1 MLNNFFS
8 RMYRGASNVVS
19 GISSA
24 VGKMKQ
30 FGSAVGKNISKGLA
44 VLSPES
50 QGQAVFTGLTAT
62 MLKIT
67 KATYDGKETRPQNID
82 GYLYDKDFSNVNTAI
97 YHNENNVIIGFRGTE
112 NIDDLITDFS
122 VLRGTEDDK
131 RFKEAVE
138 TYNKV
143 KNKYPNLRIMSTG
156 HSLGGSLALYLNKLY
171 NIPVET
177 FNAGMGF
184 GFLKSNLNSANVK
197 MYAIKG
203 DLLSGLSGLS
213 RLVGSNLG
221 TLKMYDP
228 INPDATTRQK
238 HSIKNF
244 SYV

>member
-1 MLNNFFS
+1 MLNSFFS
-8 RMYRGASNVVS
+8 RIYRGASNVVS

-50 QGQAVFTGLTAT
+50 QGRAVFTGLTAT

-67 KATYDGKETRPQNID
+67 KATYESSRPSTID
-82 GYLYDKDFSNVNTAI
+82 GYQYDPQLSNVNTAV
-97 YHNENNVIIGFRGTE
+97 YHNENNVIIGFRGTA
-112 NIDDLITDFS
+112 NIDDVITDFS

-156 HSLGGSLALYLNKLY
+156 QSLGGSLALYLNKLY

-184 GFLKSNLNSANVK
+184 GFLKSNLNYANVK

-213 RLVGSNLG
+213 GLVGSNLG
-221 TLKMYDP
+221 NLKMYDP
-228 INPDATTRQK
+228 INPDAAPLKR

>member
-8 RMYRGASNVVS
+8 RMYNGASKIAS
-19 GISSA
+19 GIGSA

-30 FGSAVGKNISKGLA
+30 FGSAIGKHISTGLS

-67 KATYDGKETRPQNID
+67 NATYDVSEKRPKNID
-82 GYLYDKDFSNVNTAI
+82 NYIYDKELSNVNTAI
-97 YHNENNVIIGFRGTE
+97 YHNKENVIIGFRGTV

-122 VLRGTEDDK
+122 VLRGKDDDI

-138 TYNKV
+138 IYNKV
-143 KNKYPNLRIMSTG
+143 KNKYPTLRISATG
-156 HSLGGSLALYLNKLY
+156 HSLGGSLALYLNSLY

-203 DLLSGLSGLS
+203 DILSGLSGLS
-213 RLVGSNLG
+213 GLVGSNLG
-221 TLKMYDP
+221 NLKMYDP
-228 INPDATTRQK
+228 KNPDATPRK
-238 HSIKNF
+238 RHSIKNF